1 MENVSRCLRRGDVL
15 GKKWKQ
21 VQQNDFEGQ
30 FYLSCSFIFRNE
42 RNGMKKSARVS
53 EKFVSPGLH
62 GLLEATDLVV
72 VAIWLSFGKSNLA
85 KTKRVD
91 DNTQIEKNWYKHAL
105 DKQQQVVDKE
115 KKANFSTL

>member
-1 MENVSRCLRRGDVL
+1 
-15 GKKWKQ
+15 
-21 VQQNDFEGQ
+21 
-30 FYLSCSFIFRNE
+30 
-42 RNGMKKSARVS
+42 MKKSARVS